1 MIEKIIKENLNK
13 YKSDINNIKEN
24 KMIDCVTIF
33 SNSEEDYEV
42 LNKELS
48 GNRLID
54 EMTSGNLY
62 YLNDPIKTIYGD
74 LSFIKIRKH
83 DDNYNSYRISVD
95 FTVDN
100 YESFK
105 DRLINPVIKEYDTFE
120 LIQFK
125 NETSIINIISLSAKE
140 DYNINY

>member
-1 MIEKIIKENLNK
+1 MIEKIIKENLDK
-13 YKSDINNIKEN
+13 YKNDIDIIKED
-24 KMIDCVTIF
+24 KIIDCVTIF
-33 SNSEEDYEV
+33 SSSDEDYEV

-48 GNRLID
+48 SNRLID

-62 YLNDPIKTIYGD
+62 YLNDPIKTLYGD

-83 DDNYNSYRISVD
+83 DDNYNFYRISVD

-100 YESFK
+100 YKSFK
-105 DRLINPVIKEYDTFE
+105 DSLINPVIKEYDTFE

-125 NETSIINIISLSAKE
+125 NETSIINIISVSAKE
-140 DYNINY
+140 DYNIN

>member
-1 MIEKIIKENLNK
+1 MIEKIIKENLDN
-13 YKSDINNIKEN
+13 YKNDIDNIKED
-24 KMIDCVTIF
+24 KIIDCVTIF
-33 SNSEEDYEV
+33 SSSDEDYEV

-62 YLNDPIKTIYGD
+62 FLNDSIRTIYGD

-83 DDNYNSYRISVD
+83 DDNYNNYRISVD

-100 YESFK
+100 YKSFK
-105 DRLINPVIKEYDTFE
+105 DSLINPVIKEYDTFE

-140 DYNINY
+140 DYNIN

>member
-1 MIEKIIKENLNK
+1 MIEKIIKENLDK
-13 YKSDINNIKEN
+13 YKNDIDIIKED
-24 KMIDCVTIF
+24 KIIDCVTIF
-33 SNSEEDYEV
+33 SSSDEDYEA

-48 GNRLID
+48 SNRLID
-54 EMTSGNLY
+54 ELTSGNLY
-62 YLNDPIKTIYGD
+62 YLNKPIKTIYGD

-83 DDNYNSYRISVD
+83 DDNYNNYRISVD

-100 YESFK
+100 YNSFK

-140 DYNINY
+140 DYNIN

>member
-1 MIEKIIKENLNK
+1 MIEKIIEENLNK
-13 YKSDINNIKEN
+13 YKSDIDNIREN
-24 KMIDCVTIF
+24 KIIDCVTIF
-33 SNSEEDYEV
+33 SSSDEDYEV

-48 GNRLID
+48 SNRLID
-54 EMTSGNLY
+54 KMTSGNLY

-100 YESFK
+100 YKSFK
-105 DRLINPVIKEYDTFE
+105 DSLINPNIKEYDTFE

-125 NETSIINIISLSAKE
+125 KETSIINIISLSARD
-140 DYNINY
+140 DYNIN

>member
-1 MIEKIIKENLNK
+1 MIEKIIKENLDK
-13 YKSDINNIKEN
+13 YKNDIDNIKED
-24 KMIDCVTIF
+24 KIIDCVTIF
-33 SNSEEDYEV
+33 SSSDEDYEV

-62 YLNDPIKTIYGD
+62 YLNDSIRTIYGD

-83 DDNYNSYRISVD
+83 DDNYNNYRISVD

-100 YESFK
+100 YKSFK
-105 DRLINPVIKEYDTFE
+105 DSLINPVIKEYNTFE

-125 NETSIINIISLSAKE
+125 NETSIINVISLSAKE
-140 DYNINY
+140 DYNIN